1 MKERDAV
8 SRREFLA
15 FAGIGGTIFHKLP
28 WFRPKQIGLAGAQF
42 QIIRTKHA
50 TRRRY
55 LLIHG
60 DEETARQVLASHME
74 THRGVA
80 YVIESRTREVAIDTG
95 KIDPNRMFSRAGA
108 EANLRHL
115 NPGWTPEQTHDAL
128 DLLDD
133 GREELLQ
140 AFFPPRGGLLIA
152 LHNNSEEYSV
162 NDELELSEQRS
173 LRQPDQPH
181 AFFLCTAADDYWVL
195 ATSPYN
201 VVLQQHVRAPDD
213 GSLSRR
219 AAARYIRYLNLEV
232 KQGDAARQQEMLNWA
247 EAHLG

>member
-1 MKERDAV
+1 VREGNAV

-15 FAGIGGTIFHKLP
+15 FAGIGGTLFGWLP

-42 QIIRTKHA
+42 QIVRTKHA
-50 TRRRY
+50 RRRY

-60 DEETARQVLASHME
+60 DEETARQVLTKHME
-74 THRGVA
+74 THWGVA
-80 YVIESRTREVAIDTG
+80 YLIESHTRDVEIDSG
-95 KIDPNRMFSRAGA
+95 KIDPNRMFSRFGA

-115 NPGWTPEQTHDAL
+115 NPGWTAEQMSEAL

-133 GREELLQ
+133 GREELLR
-140 AFFPPRGGLLIA
+140 AFFPRDGGLLIA

-173 LRQPDQPH
+173 LREPNEPH
-181 AFFLCTAADDYWVL
+181 AFFLCTDTEDYRMLAD
-195 ATSPYN
+195 SPYN
-201 VVLQQHVRAPDD
+201 VVLQRHVRAPDD

-219 AAARYIRYLNLEV
+219 AAARYVRYVNLEV
-232 KQGDAARQQEMLNWA
+232 KRGDAARQQEMLNWA
-247 EAHLG
+247 EEHLG

>member
-1 MKERDAV
+1 VNERDAV

-28 WFRPKQIGLAGAQF
+28 WARPKQVGLAGAQF
-42 QIIRTKHA
+42 QILRTKHP

-60 DEETARQVLASHME
+60 DEETARQVLTSHME
-74 THRGVA
+74 THQGIA
-80 YVIESRTREVAIDTG
+80 YLIENHTREVAIEAG
-95 KIDPNRMFSRAGA
+95 KIDPNRMFSRSGA
-108 EANLRHL
+108 EVNLRHL
-115 NPGWTPEQTHDAL
+115 NPGWTLEQTHDAL
-128 DLLDD
+128 DLLDG
-133 GREELLQ
+133 GREDLLE

-152 LHNNSEEYSV
+152 LHNNTDYSV
-162 NDELELSEQRS
+162 NDELELSELRS
-173 LRQPDQPH
+173 LRQPDQPN
-181 AFFLCTAADDYWVL
+181 AFFLCTAPDDYWVL

-232 KQGDAARQQEMLNWA
+232 KLGDAARQQEMLNWA
-247 EAHLG
+247 EEHLG